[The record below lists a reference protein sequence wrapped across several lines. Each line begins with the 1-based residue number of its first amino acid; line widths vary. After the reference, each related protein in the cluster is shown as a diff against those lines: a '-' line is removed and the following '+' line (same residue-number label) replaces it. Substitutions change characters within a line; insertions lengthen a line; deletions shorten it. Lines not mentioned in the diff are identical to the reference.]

1 LASKAANSAGGDGL
15 FISGNPDLLFKQ
27 VIAATTV
34 AAFSF
39 IGTWIIA
46 TVISRTIGFRVSRD
60 QEMTGLDT
68 VEHAESAY
76 DL

>member
-1 LASKAANSAGGDGL
+1 M
-15 FISGNPDLLFKQ
+15 
-27 VIAATTV
+27 IAATTV

-60 QEMTGLDT
+60 EEMMGLDT